1 MYYYGFE
8 GWESMKYE
16 NNEQVVIELKK
27 AMLESKTTQKAVAEK
42 LGIQPQGLTKLL
54 NKKNFGFDDAKKILD
69 AIGYELD
76 FEVKP
81 TK

>member
-1 MYYYGFE
+1 MYYYGCE
-8 GWESMKYE
+8 GLESMKYE

-54 NKKNFGFDDAKKILD
+54 NKKNFGFDDANKILD

-76 FEVKP
+76 FEVKH

>member
-1 MYYYGFE
+1 
-8 GWESMKYE
+8 MKYE

>member
-1 MYYYGFE
+1 MYYYGCE